1 MSWVDVKRRYE
12 EGRTAT
18 DQSTEDMAARRILRA
33 MGLTEKT
40 MAAMEKA
47 TGTASEIRP
56 DTTLLERAERLVRE
70 LDGKTLR
77 LYPGRLPPVRS
88 VSSPKAAE
96 DIVLE
101 LAEQAGGQAGR
112 PARAE
117 LVYRVRGADRLMAV
131 TRLGSLLVD
140 TDNLPLP
147 CSLTRSRDGT
157 AVLLWCEAD
166 LLYRHLIRPEGQ
178 NG

>member
-1 MSWVDVKRRYE
+1 MSWVDIKRRYE

-18 DQSTEDMAARRILRA
+18 DQGTENMAARRILRA
-33 MGLTEKT
+33 IGLTEKT

-70 LDGKTLR
+70 LDGKTLH
-77 LYPGRLPPVRS
+77 LYLGRLPPVRG
-88 VSSPKAAE
+88 VRNLQEAE
-96 DIVLE
+96 NIVLD
-101 LAEQAGGQAGR
+101 LAEQADGR
-112 PARAE
+112 SGRAN
-117 LVYRVRGADRLMAV
+117 LVFRVRGTDSLMAV

-147 CSLTRSRDGT
+147 CRLERSRDGT

-166 LLYRHLIRPEGQ
+166 LLYRHLIRPEAE